1 MSHADLK
8 DITNA
13 YMRADLLFSEAE
25 VEQVLHR
32 VAVEITNDLIDS
44 DPLVLSVQQGGM
56 VIMGKLLTRLVFP
69 LETGCLFSTSPSQA
83 GSQQSWLYHSS
94 ASISGR
100 TVLLLNDMLDHS
112 ASLTSAIEYCR
123 NQGAHEIHVA
133 CLIQPEKPQVNS
145 EQTAGNP
152 AQINGLR
159 IDNAYVG
166 LKTDTHRIFGCG
178 IDYKGYWRN
187 APGIFALTN

>member
-25 VEQVLHR
+25 VEQALHR
-32 VAVEITNDLIDS
+32 VAVEITDTLIDS
-44 DPLVLSVQQGGM
+44 DPLVLSVQQGGV

-69 LETGCLFSTSPSQA
+69 LETGCLFSTPPSQT
-83 GSQQSWLYHSS
+83 GSQKSWQYHSS
-94 ASISGR
+94 ASISER
-100 TVLLLNDMLDHS
+100 TVLLLNDMLDYS

-123 NQGAHEIHVA
+123 NQGAKEIHIA
-133 CLIQPEKPQVNS
+133 GLIQPERSPANS
-145 EQTAGNP
+145 EQTTGCP
-152 AQINGLR
+152 ARSEGL
-159 IDNAYVG
+159 YVDKTYIG
-166 LKTDTHRIFGCG
+166 LETDTHRIFGCG